1 MMSLELFVD
10 AAAYTGRTSVPEGLG
25 GNLVAWLKRLK
36 SMAWATLVS
45 LAFAPWPAAAQ
56 NPPAIYLDQSA
67 DRDARLLEA
76 AKKEGT
82 LTLYTSLAT
91 TESVPLTQAFEK
103 KYGIKVNLWRALSE
117 NVLQRALAEAKAGR
131 NSVDVIETNS
141 PEMEA
146 LARENVLAPYA
157 SPYFAELYDWAVP
170 AHRKWA
176 SDRADLWV
184 VGFNTTQVKREEIP
198 SAIDGFLDP
207 KWKGKLAIEATDD
220 DWMATLIKTLGEE
233 KGLAFMRKLATQ
245 KPELRKG
252 HVLLAQL
259 IAAGEVSLGL
269 TVYSG
274 NAESAKKKG
283 APIDWT
289 VVEPAVGRPQGLGLA
304 KAAPHPAAALLFA
317 EFVLSREGAELQKS
331 LGRVPTNRNVDT
343 ILNRVKHLMVD
354 PAVQLD
360 ESDKWRKL
368 WTELFVA
375 KGN

>member
-1 MMSLELFVD
+1 M
-10 AAAYTGRTSVPEGLG
+10 AG
-25 GNLVAWLKRLK
+25 LKRLK
-36 SMAWATLVS
+36 SMACCSAIC
-45 LAFAPWPAAAQ
+45 LAIGLAVAPWPAAAQ

-103 KYGIKVNLWRALSE
+103 KYGIKVQLWRALSE
-117 NVLQRALAEAKAGR
+117 NVLQRALAEARAGR
-131 NSVDVIETNS
+131 NSVDVVETNS

-157 SPYFAELYDWAVP
+157 SPHFAELYDWAVP

-207 KWKGKLAIEATDD
+207 KWKGMLAIEATDD
-220 DWMATLIKTLGEE
+220 DWMATLIKTMGEE

-317 EFVLSREGAELQKS
+317 DFVLSREGAELQKS
-331 LGRVPTNRNVDT
+331 LGRVPTNRSVDT
-343 ILNRVKHLMVD
+343 ILNRVKHVMVD

-368 WTELFVA
+368 WNELFVA

>member
-1 MMSLELFVD
+1 V
-10 AAAYTGRTSVPEGLG
+10 TGK
-25 GNLVAWLKRLK
+25 VAWLAL
-36 SMAWATLVS
+36 
-45 LAFAPWPAAAQ
+45 LAMLCANGAAAQ
-56 NPPAIYLDQSA
+56 APAIYLDESA
-67 DRDARLLEA
+67 GRAERLVEA
-76 AKKEGT
+76 AKKEGA

-91 TESVPLTQAFEK
+91 TESIPLTQAFEK

-146 LARENVLAPYA
+146 LARENVLAPYT
-157 SPYFAELYDWAVP
+157 SPLFAELHDWAVP
-170 AHRKWA
+170 VHRKWI

-184 VGFNTTQVKREEIP
+184 VGFNTAQVKREEIP
-198 SAIDGFLDP
+198 QAIDGFLDA
-207 KWKGKLAIEATDD
+207 KWKGRLAIEATDD
-220 DWMATLIKTLGEE
+220 DWMATLIKTMGEE
-233 KGLAFMRKLATQ
+233 RGLAFMRKLATQ

-259 IAAGEVSLGL
+259 IAAGEVPLGL

-304 KAAPHPAAALLFA
+304 KSAPHPAAALLFA

-331 LGRVPTNRNVDT
+331 LGRVPTNRNVET
-343 ILNRVKHLMVD
+343 ILNRVKHVMVD

-360 ESDKWRKL
+360 EADKWRKL
-368 WTELFVA
+368 WNELFVA
-375 KGN
+375 RGN